1 VLHKEPNEEK
11 LGTQ

>member
-1 VLHKEPNEEK
+1 VVQQDFSSEK